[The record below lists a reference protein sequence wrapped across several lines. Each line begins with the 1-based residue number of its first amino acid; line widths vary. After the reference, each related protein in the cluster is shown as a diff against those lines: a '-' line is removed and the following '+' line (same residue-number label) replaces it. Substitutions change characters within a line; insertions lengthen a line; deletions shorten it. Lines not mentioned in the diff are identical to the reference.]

1 MALDT
6 VADYITAVR
15 ALLQD
20 TIETYRYSD
29 ADLIAALNYG
39 ILEMRRLRPDLLSSY
54 FATSLPTY
62 SASGDYVDVD
72 PQYRMSL
79 VYYIAGHL
87 QLRDDENTQDARAA
101 IFLNKFTSQM
111 LDIKA

>member
-1 MALDT
+1 MALNT
-6 VADYITAVR
+6 VADYISAVR

-20 TIETYRYSD
+20 NVPTYRYPD
-29 ADLIAALNYG
+29 ADVVNALNYG
-39 ILEMRRLRPDLLSSY
+39 LLEIRRLRPDLHLGSFSTGVPTY
-54 FATSLPTY
+54 VLGDTVLLDEQYRTSL
-62 SASGDYVDVD
+62 
-72 PQYRMSL
+72 L
-79 VYYIAGHL
+79 YYICGHL